1 MLIKKRKYL
10 KNKYIVFVGKLNES
24 KGYDIYKDAILK
36 ILDEFED
43 WKAFS
48 IGDENRKRPHINH
61 KRHTEIGFLK
71 HKKVLNF
78 LNKSEIA
85 VVPSRWEEPFG
96 RTALESSSRACATII
111 SNRGGLPETTD
122 HCIILDKLSPQNL
135 YLEIKRLI
143 LNKNLEK
150 NYNNKVLKM

>member
-1 MLIKKRKYL
+1 MGTKADFSKVLIKNLWIKLKLFYHSVNKEKKIFK

-36 ILDEFED
+36 ILDEFDD

-71 HKKVLNF
+71 
-78 LNKSEIA
+78 
-85 VVPSRWEEPFG
+85 
-96 RTALESSSRACATII
+96 T
-111 SNRGGLPETTD
+111 
-122 HCIILDKLSPQNL
+122 
-135 YLEIKRLI
+135 
-143 LNKNLEK
+143 
-150 NYNNKVLKM
+150 